1 MAEEDKTNT
10 NKITPGPYSP
20 KPESPTTARP
30 LDFDDEPQESGIA
43 SVSAAVTQQNAT
55 EVAPQKPPR
64 PLSPQQQSET
74 TLKEA
79 FPTIEVS
86 VIKAVLVASNWD
98 VERAFHAL
106 LGMTDPSAAEQDV
119 PPPKPPRPSATQRQ
133 LEADE
138 LYARQLAEHYNR
150 RAPQSRLEGGHPY
163 DRSRRDS
170 ELSDDR
176 EYSFFEDDL
185 PVIRENIRKGFLETQ
200 TKVNSWVQ
208 NLKKRLDGEEQDDA
222 PSSQGYRNESDA
234 QTRRS
239 GELGRRSGDRERY
252 DADPQVLSDDFSALE
267 MRDTEAPPPRPP
279 RPLAN
284 PSLYKTLSPSPDRRK
299 VSFQEG
305 PPTEIGGNLYDAS
318 ESPRHSPADGK
329 PSKWQPLS
337 TVEPSPVGDHDPF
350 SLGDSEDEKD
360 TKPRDQTPADG
371 GDRIKTATA
380 EAIAGSLPS
389 ASKANQKA
397 DGGKS

>member
-1 MAEEDKTNT
+1 MAEEDKSNT
-10 NKITPGPYSP
+10 NKITSGPYSP

-30 LDFDDEPQESGIA
+30 LDFDDEPQESGIT
-43 SVSAAVTQQNAT
+43 SVSAAVAQQHAT
-55 EVAPQKPPR
+55 DVAPQKPPR

-150 RAPQSRLEGGHPY
+150 RGPQSRLEGGHPY
-163 DRSRRDS
+163 DRPRRDS
-170 ELSDDR
+170 ELLEDR

-208 NLKKRLDGEEQDDA
+208 NLKKRLDGEDQDSA
-222 PSSQGYRNESDA
+222 PSSQRYRNESDA

-284 PSLYKTLSPSPDRRK
+284 PNLYKASSPSPDRRK

-305 PPTEIGGNLYDAS
+305 PPTEIGGSLDDGS
-318 ESPRHSPADGK
+318 EPSRHSPAGGK

-360 TKPRDQTPADG
+360 TRPKDQTPADG

-380 EAIAGSLPS
+380 EAIAGELPS

-397 DGGKS
+397 DGEKS

>member
-30 LDFDDEPQESGIA
+30 LDFDDEPQESGIT

-208 NLKKRLDGEEQDDA
+208 NLKKRLDGEDQDDA

-234 QTRRS
+234 QTMRS

-284 PSLYKTLSPSPDRRK
+284 PSLYKTSSPSPDRRK

-305 PPTEIGGNLYDAS
+305 PPTEIGGNLYNAS
-318 ESPRHSPADGK
+318 ESSRHSPAGGK

-360 TKPRDQTPADG
+360 IKPRDQTSADG

-380 EAIAGSLPS
+380 EAITAELPS

-397 DGGKS
+397 DGKP

>member
-1 MAEEDKTNT
+1 MADEDKTNT

-30 LDFDDEPQESGIA
+30 LDFDDEPQESGIT
-43 SVSAAVTQQNAT
+43 SVSAAVAQQNAT
-55 EVAPQKPPR
+55 EAAPQKPPR

-163 DRSRRDS
+163 DRTRRDN
-170 ELSDDR
+170 
-176 EYSFFEDDL
+176 DL
-185 PVIRENIRKGFLETQ
+185 PVIRDNIRKGFLETQ

-208 NLKKRLDGEEQDDA
+208 NLKKRLDGEDQDGA
-222 PSSQGYRNESDA
+222 PSSQGYRNESDG

-252 DADPQVLSDDFSALE
+252 DADPRVLSDDFSALE
-267 MRDTEAPPPRPP
+267 MRDTE
-279 RPLAN
+279 
-284 PSLYKTLSPSPDRRK
+284 DRRK

-318 ESPRHSPADGK
+318 ESSRFSPAGGK

-360 TKPRDQTPADG
+360 TKPKDQTPADG

-380 EAIAGSLPS
+380 EAISGELPS
-389 ASKANQKA
+389 ASKADKKA